1 MRDTL
6 ERTEAESVETILAEW
21 REVERE
27 LVDATP
33 GSLDAESLQAE
44 ASRLHAAYA
53 RLIETTRELYGPES

>member
-6 ERTEAESVETILAEW
+6 EATEARSVDTILARW

-33 GSLDAESLQAE
+33 GSVEAESLQAE
-44 ASRLHAAYA
+44 ASRLHAEYA
-53 RLIETTRELYGPES
+53 RLIETTRAHYAPEY